1 LRNSRN
7 EDADGGWRILLMTE
21 CSVLLSADYLI
32 LGILRGVAR
41 DIQGEK
47 PIVGERDSLRGF
59 GIRMVLFEKWIF

>member
-1 LRNSRN
+1 M
-7 EDADGGWRILLMTE
+7 LMTE